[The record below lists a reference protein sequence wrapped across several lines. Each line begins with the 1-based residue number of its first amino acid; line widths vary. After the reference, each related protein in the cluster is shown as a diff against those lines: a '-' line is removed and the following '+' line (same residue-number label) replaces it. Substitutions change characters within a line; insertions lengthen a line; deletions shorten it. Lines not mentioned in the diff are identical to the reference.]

1 MLTAVAPR
9 PIEEALMS
17 FTLPNVEQ
25 KHDYVQTMFDG
36 IAPRYDL
43 LNDVM
48 TGGLHRLWKNR
59 VIRLSAAMPGDRVL
73 DACTG
78 TGDIAM
84 RLAAAVG
91 PTGQVTG
98 LDFSPQMLAVARQ
111 RPLTTPIDWIEG
123 DLMALPF
130 ADASFD
136 AVTVGYGLRNVTSIP
151 GALQEIKRVLKPG
164 GRMVS
169 LDLGK
174 PTVPVWREFFYF
186 YFRNLVP
193 VLGRLIAGTKDAY
206 TYLPESL
213 ADFPAQEGLKR
224 LMSEAGFTGVDCR
237 SLVGGAA
244 AVHVG
249 TKP

>member
-1 MLTAVAPR
+1 
-9 PIEEALMS
+9 MS
-17 FTLPNVEQ
+17 FSLPTVDK

-48 TGGLHRLWKNR
+48 TGGLHRLWKNL
-59 VIRLSAAMPGDRVL
+59 VIRLAGAKTGDRVL

-84 RLAAAVG
+84 RLAKTVDPSG
-91 PTGQVTG
+91 HVTG
-98 LDFSPQMLAVARQ
+98 LDFSPEMLAVARQ
-111 RPLTTPIDWIEG
+111 RQGSGVVEWIEG

-130 ADASFD
+130 ADGSFD

-193 VLGRLIAGTKDAY
+193 VLGKLIAGTKDAY

-213 ADFPAQEGLKR
+213 TDFPAQEGLKR
-224 LMSEAGFTGVDCR
+224 LMTEAGFTAVDCR

-249 TKP
+249 TRP

>member
-1 MLTAVAPR
+1 
-9 PIEEALMS
+9 MS
-17 FTLPNVEQ
+17 FTLPSVDQ

-48 TGGLHRLWKNR
+48 TGGLHRLWKNL
-59 VIRLSAAMPGDRVL
+59 VIRLSGAKPGDRVL

-84 RLAAAVG
+84 RLAKAVG
-91 PTGQVTG
+91 PTGHVTG
-98 LDFSPQMLAVARQ
+98 LDFSAEMLAVARQ
-111 RPLTTPIDWIEG
+111 RPQAPAIEWVEG

-130 ADASFD
+130 ADGSFE

-174 PTVPVWREFFYF
+174 PTVPVWRECFYF

-193 VLGRLIAGTKDAY
+193 VLGSLIAGTKDAY

-213 ADFPAQEGLKR
+213 GDFPAQEGLKR
-224 LMSEAGFTGVDCR
+224 LMAEAGFTAVDCR